1 MIPIDDQRD
10 HNLCITCTLREGS
23 DARGC
28 LVSLK
33 LHKGNETVP
42 SNFTIGRDKQCI
54 IQEPGLYTIEVFDYH
69 ANSNLSTLAAYS
81 QENFRIPHPLRSL
94 PSGKLL
100 VVHNTSYVY
109 VTLLWL

>member
-1 MIPIDDQRD
+1 MPVDDQHD

-42 SNFTIGRDKQCI
+42 STFTIGSDKQCM

-69 ANSNLSTLAAYS
+69 ADGNLSTLAAFS
-81 QENFRIPHPLRSL
+81 QENFRIFHPLQSL
-94 PSGKLL
+94 KSGKLL
-100 VVHNTSYVY
+100 VVDNTSYVY